1 LITIWQENFHDY
13 LSYLFRD
20 LSNIFKNKSEKILS
34 FTISLFKNFVDSEQ
48 NANINYNLKIYVN
61 DYINTIL
68 KKRIYSR
75 LNSNTAI
82 LELNRTIYKKHFD
95 IDNNLSEKELD
106 YIKNK
111 LERSFSMSQFSN
123 KSKLFDTFDIKIQK
137 PNSSG
142 ILNKL

>member
-1 LITIWQENFHDY
+1 LITIWQENFYDY

-82 LELNRTIYKKHFD
+82 LELNRTIYKIHFD
-95 IDNNLSEKELD
+95 IDKTYLK
-106 YIKNK
+106 KN
-111 LERSFSMSQFSN
+111 
-123 KSKLFDTFDIKIQK
+123 
-137 PNSSG
+137 
-142 ILNKL
+142 